1 MQVGVEG
8 AVVSGAPVE
17 GVLKANG
24 GVLKVLL
31 NPTAGT
37 DNPRCVRVRRAP
49 LRGSKTP
56 AEGSSTEGVMG
67 SCICG

>member
-1 MQVGVEG
+1 MNVEG
-8 AVVSGAPVE
+8 ASVSGSTFNAL
-17 GVLKANG
+17 LKANG

-49 LRGSKTP
+49 LRGSNTP

>member
-1 MQVGVEG
+1 MRGSTSGSTVEVMLRALRG
-8 AVVSGAPVE
+8 
-17 GVLKANG
+17 
-24 GVLKVLL
+24 LL
-31 NPTAGT
+31 RGHVDPTAGT

-49 LRGSKTP
+49 MRGSKTP